1 MPLYLHAIMKY
12 NYSEIEMALLAKAFK
27 RSVSTISRWI
37 VKQDDRLQSDKA
49 RETLK
54 KAKAFKI

>member
-1 MPLYLHAIMKY
+1 MKK
-12 NYSEIEMALLAKAFK
+12 NKKSIYSDIQMALLAKEFK
-27 RSVSTISRWI
+27 RSTFTIRRWEI
-37 VKQDDRLQSDKA
+37 AKDDRLQSDKA